1 MLGLKQSFSISMGS
15 IGSSKLRS
23 ALTTLGII
31 IGVAAV
37 IANVTLGAS
46 FNQYFTDE
54 IGAVGSNF
62 IVIYS
67 QNTNIFFDN
76 QLELIS
82 NTPGVVGVSPI
93 NQQMARVTYLS
104 TARQIDIQ
112 GVNEDYDE
120 VANIVMDSGEFL
132 NDNDRYVA
140 VLGADVANEKF
151 DKRISVKNPIEI
163 TFRLED
169 GGVVTRKFTV
179 KGVIQDPNTTFAQTG
194 VEPEIRIFIPIDTM
208 NEILGVDYYGG
219 FFIKAESLEAVGTTG
234 DEIDKRLARSLGVP
248 NRDLENDDAKP
259 YVLFDQLEI
268 LEQTNQLSTAL
279 TSLLTSVALISL
291 IVGSIGIMNI
301 MLVTVAER
309 TREIGLMKALGF
321 TKKDILV
328 LFIIESM
335 IVGLIGGIFGVA
347 IGVIA
352 ALAVN
357 NFLDLPNIFPVGQI
371 IIGFVVAIGV
381 GLIAGVYPANKAAR
395 MDPVEALRK
404 E

>member
-1 MLGLKQSFSISMGS
+1 MLSLKQSFSISLGS
-15 IGSSKLRS
+15 ISSSKLRS
-23 ALTTLGII
+23 ALTTLGIV

-104 TARQIDIQ
+104 TSRQIDIQ

-120 VANIVMDSGEFL
+120 VANIIMESGEFL
-132 NDNDRYVA
+132 DDNDRYVA

-151 DKRISVKNPIEI
+151 DTRISVKNPIEI
-163 TFRLED
+163 TFRRED
-169 GGVVTRKFTV
+169 GGVVTQKFIV

-194 VEPEIRIFIPIDTM
+194 VEPEIRIFIPVATM
-208 NEILGVDYYGG
+208 NEILGVNYYGG
-219 FFIKAESLEAVGTTG
+219 FFIKAESLEAVETTG
-234 DEIDKRLARSLGVP
+234 DEIDRRLARSLGVP
-248 NRDLENDDAKP
+248 NRDLDNDDAKP

-268 LEQTNQLSTAL
+268 LEQTGQLSTAL

-291 IVGSIGIMNI
+291 MVGSIGIMNI

-335 IVGLIGGIFGVA
+335 VVGLIGGVLGVA
-347 IGVIA
+347 LGVTA

-357 NFLDLPNIFPVGQI
+357 SYLELPNIFPIGQI
-371 IIGFVVAIGV
+371 AIGFVVAVGV

-395 MDPVEALRK
+395 MNPVEALRK
-404 E
+404 D

>member
-1 MLGLKQSFSISMGS
+1 MLGLKQSFSISLGS

-76 QLELIS
+76 QLEIIS
-82 NTPGVVGVSPI
+82 NTPGVAGVSPI

-132 NDNDRYVA
+132 DDNDRYVA

-163 TFRLED
+163 TFRRED

-268 LEQTNQLSTAL
+268 LEQTNQLSAAL

-291 IVGSIGIMNI
+291 MVGSIGIMNI

-321 TKKDILV
+321 TKKDILA

-335 IVGLIGGIFGVA
+335 IVGLIGGILGVA
-347 IGVIA
+347 IGVVA

-357 NFLDLPNIFPVGQI
+357 DFLDLPNIFPVGQI

>member
-1 MLGLKQSFSISMGS
+1 MLSLKQSFSISLGS
-15 IGSSKLRS
+15 ISSSKLRS
-23 ALTTLGII
+23 TLTTLGIV

-104 TARQIDIQ
+104 TSRQIDIQ

-120 VANIVMDSGEFL
+120 VANIRMESGEFL

-169 GGVVTRKFTV
+169 GGVVTRKFIV

-194 VEPEIRIFIPIDTM
+194 VEPEIRIFIPIATM
-208 NEILGVDYYGG
+208 NEILGVNYYGG

-234 DEIDKRLARSLGVP
+234 DEIDRRLARSLGVP
-248 NRDLENDDAKP
+248 NRDLDNDDAKP

-268 LEQTNQLSTAL
+268 LEQTGQLSMAL
-279 TSLLTSVALISL
+279 TSLLISVALISL
-291 IVGSIGIMNI
+291 MVGSIGIMNI

-321 TKKDILV
+321 TKKDVLV

-335 IVGLIGGIFGVA
+335 VVGLIGGVLGVVL
-347 IGVIA
+347 GVTA

-357 NFLDLPNIFPVGQI
+357 SYLELPNIFPIGQI
-371 IIGFVVAIGV
+371 AIGFVVAVGV

-395 MDPVEALRK
+395 MNPVEALRK
-404 E
+404 D

>member
-1 MLGLKQSFSISMGS
+1 MLDLRQSFSISLGS

-23 ALTTLGII
+23 ALTTLGIV

-104 TARQIDIQ
+104 TSRQIDVQ

-120 VANIVMDSGEFL
+120 VANIVMESGEFL
-132 NDNDRYVA
+132 DDNDRYVA

-151 DKRISVKNPIEI
+151 DKKISVKNPIEI
-163 TFRLED
+163 TFRRED
-169 GGVVTRKFTV
+169 GGIVTQKFIV

-194 VEPEIRIFIPIDTM
+194 VEPEIRIFIPIATM
-208 NEILGVDYYGG
+208 NEILGVNYYGG
-219 FFIKAESLEAVGTTG
+219 FFIKAESLESVGATG
-234 DEIDKRLARSLGVP
+234 DEIDRRLARSLGVP
-248 NRDLENDDAKP
+248 NRDLDNDDAKP

-268 LEQTNQLSTAL
+268 LEQTGQLSTAL

-291 IVGSIGIMNI
+291 MVGSIGIMNI

-335 IVGLIGGIFGVA
+335 VVGLIGGVLGVVL
-347 IGVIA
+347 GVTA

-357 NFLDLPNIFPVGQI
+357 SYLELPNIFPIGQI
-371 IIGFVVAIGV
+371 AIGFVVAVGV

-404 E
+404 D

>member
-1 MLGLKQSFSISMGS
+1 MLSLKQSLEISLGS

-37 IANVTLGAS
+37 IANVSLGAS
-46 FNQYFTDE
+46 FNEFFNDE

-67 QNTNIFFDN
+67 QNDNIFFEN
-76 QLELIS
+76 QLELIR

-93 NQQMARVTYLS
+93 NQQMAQVTYLS
-104 TARQIDIQ
+104 TSRQIDIQ
-112 GVNEDYDE
+112 GVNSDYAE
-120 VANIVMDSGEFL
+120 VANFNMDSGTFL
-132 NDNDRYVA
+132 DDNDQYVA
-140 VLGADVANEKF
+140 VLGAEVANEKF
-151 DKRISVKNPIEI
+151 DRKISVKNPIEI
-163 TFRLED
+163 TFRRED
-169 GGVVTRKFTV
+169 GRVITQKFIV
-179 KGVIQDPNTTFAQTG
+179 KGVVQDPNTTFAQTG

-219 FFIKAESLEAVGTTG
+219 FFVKAESLEAVGPTG
-234 DEIDKRLARSLGVP
+234 EEIDKRLARSLGVP
-248 NRDLENDDAKP
+248 SRDLENDDAKP

-279 TSLLTSVALISL
+279 TALLTSVALISL

-309 TREIGLMKALGF
+309 TKEIGLLKSLGY
-321 TKKDILV
+321 TKNDILA

-335 IVGLIGGIFGVA
+335 VVGLIGGILGTA
-347 IGVIA
+347 MGIGA
-352 ALAVN
+352 ALIVN
-357 NFLDLPNIFPVGQI
+357 NYLELPNIFPVEQI
-371 IIGFVVAIGV
+371 FIGFAVAIIV
-381 GLIAGVYPANKAAR
+381 GLIAGVYPANKAAN
-395 MDPVEALRK
+395 MNPVEALRK

>member
-1 MLGLKQSFSISMGS
+1 MLSLKQSFSISLGS
-15 IGSSKLRS
+15 ISSSKLRS
-23 ALTTLGII
+23 ALTTLGIV

-104 TARQIDIQ
+104 TSRQIDIQ

-120 VANIVMDSGEFL
+120 VANIRMESGEFL
-132 NDNDRYVA
+132 DDNDRYVA

-151 DKRISVKNPIEI
+151 GKRISVKNPIEI
-163 TFRLED
+163 TFRRED
-169 GGVVTRKFTV
+169 GGVVTQKFIV

-194 VEPEIRIFIPIDTM
+194 VEPEIRIFIPIATM

-234 DEIDKRLARSLGVP
+234 DEIDRRLARSLGVP
-248 NRDLENDDAKP
+248 NRDLDNDDAKP

-268 LEQTNQLSTAL
+268 LEQTDQLSAAL

-291 IVGSIGIMNI
+291 MVGSIGIMNI

-335 IVGLIGGIFGVA
+335 VVGLIGGVLGVVL
-347 IGVIA
+347 GVTA

-357 NFLDLPNIFPVGQI
+357 SYLELPNIFPIGQI
-371 IIGFVVAIGV
+371 AIGFVVAVGV

-404 E
+404 D

>member
-1 MLGLKQSFSISMGS
+1 MLDLRQSFSISLGS

-23 ALTTLGII
+23 ALTTLGIV

-104 TARQIDIQ
+104 TSRQIDIQ
-112 GVNEDYDE
+112 GVNADYDE
-120 VANIVMDSGEFL
+120 VANIVMESGEFL
-132 NDNDRYVA
+132 DDNDRYVA

-163 TFRLED
+163 TFRRED
-169 GGVVTRKFTV
+169 GGVVTQKFIV

-194 VEPEIRIFIPIDTM
+194 VEPEIRIFIPIATM
-208 NEILGVDYYGG
+208 NEILGVNYYGG

-234 DEIDKRLARSLGVP
+234 DEIDRRLARSLGVP
-248 NRDLENDDAKP
+248 NRDLDNDDAKP

-268 LEQTNQLSTAL
+268 LEQTDQLSAAL

-291 IVGSIGIMNI
+291 MVGSIGIMNI

-335 IVGLIGGIFGVA
+335 VVGLIGGVLGVVL
-347 IGVIA
+347 GVTA

-357 NFLDLPNIFPVGQI
+357 SYLELPNIFPIGQI
-371 IIGFVVAIGV
+371 AIGFVVAVGV

-404 E
+404 D

>member
-268 LEQTNQLSTAL
+268 LEQTNQLSAAL

-335 IVGLIGGIFGVA
+335 IVGLIGGILGVA

-357 NFLDLPNIFPVGQI
+357 TFLDLPNIFPVGQI

>member
-1 MLGLKQSFSISMGS
+1 MLGLRQSFSISLGS

-219 FFIKAESLEAVGTTG
+219 FFIKAESLEAVGATG

-335 IVGLIGGIFGVA
+335 IVGLIGGILGVA

-357 NFLDLPNIFPVGQI
+357 TFLDLPNIFPVGQI

>member
-1 MLGLKQSFSISMGS
+1 MLSLKQSLEISLGS

-37 IANVTLGAS
+37 IANVSLGAS
-46 FNQYFTDE
+46 FNEFFNDE

-67 QNTNIFFDN
+67 QNDNIFFEN
-76 QLELIS
+76 QLELIR

-93 NQQMARVTYLS
+93 NQQMAQVTYLS
-104 TARQIDIQ
+104 TSRQIDIQ
-112 GVNEDYDE
+112 GVNSDYAE
-120 VANIVMDSGEFL
+120 VANFNMDSGNFL
-132 NDNDRYVA
+132 DENDQYMA
-140 VLGADVANEKF
+140 VLGAEVANEKF
-151 DKRISVKNPIEI
+151 DRKISTKNPIEI
-163 TFRLED
+163 TFRRED
-169 GGVVTRKFTV
+169 GGVVTQKFIV
-179 KGVIQDPNTTFAQTG
+179 KGVVQDPETTFAQTG

-208 NEILGVDYYGG
+208 NEVLGVDYYGG
-219 FFIKAESLEAVGTTG
+219 FFVKAESLEAVGPTG
-234 DEIDKRLARSLGVP
+234 EEIDKRLARSLGVP
-248 NRDLENDDAKP
+248 SRDLENDDAKP

-279 TSLLTSVALISL
+279 TALLTSVALISL

-309 TREIGLMKALGF
+309 TKEIGLLKSLGY
-321 TKKDILV
+321 TKNDILA

-335 IVGLIGGIFGVA
+335 VVGLIGGILGTA
-347 IGVIA
+347 MGIGA
-352 ALAVN
+352 ALIVN
-357 NFLDLPNIFPVGQI
+357 NYLELPNIFPVEQI
-371 IIGFVVAIGV
+371 FIGFAVAIIV
-381 GLIAGVYPANKAAR
+381 GLIAGVYPANKAAN
-395 MDPVEALRK
+395 MNPVEALRK